1 MYPRFP
7 AVAHKQHMQDQK
19 LFHLYEVRVKCHVF
33 KGNCNVTL
41 TSKRAKDVSRNMN
54 VITWVARVQ
63 REEILEKQVEKTP
76 YDLSE
81 KKEIPEDFNWQKWY
95 NMHLSYIVQ

>member
-1 MYPRFP
+1 
-7 AVAHKQHMQDQK
+7 
-19 LFHLYEVRVKCHVF
+19 
-33 KGNCNVTL
+33 
-41 TSKRAKDVSRNMN
+41 MN

-81 KKEIPEDFNWQKWY
+81 KKEIPEDFN
-95 NMHLSYIVQ
+95 